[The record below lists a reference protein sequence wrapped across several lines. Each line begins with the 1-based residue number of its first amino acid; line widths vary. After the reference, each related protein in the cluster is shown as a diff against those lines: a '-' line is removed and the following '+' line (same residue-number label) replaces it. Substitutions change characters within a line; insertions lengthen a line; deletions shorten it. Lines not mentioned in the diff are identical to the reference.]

1 MTLLDRPRKKPQD
14 RNYAE
19 VLAYEVSIGSL
30 SFPGRA
36 KNWRLE
42 EDWKHP
48 GQLRLTYELNGFAA
62 WAELR
67 YVQFHFQREPNVDP
81 GSLSEAILIVC
92 AVQQG
97 KKYEEPYTTLSHRSK
112 WELRMHMA
120 ELVDTVQFQG
130 EHHEP

>member
-1 MTLLDRPRKKPQD
+1 M
-14 RNYAE
+14 
-19 VLAYEVSIGSL
+19 LAYEVRFASIG
-30 SFPGRA
+30 FPGGSS
-36 KNWRLE
+36 NWRLE
-42 EDWKHP
+42 EDWQHP

-67 YVQFHFQREPNVDP
+67 YVQFQFEREPDVDP
-81 GSLSEAILIVC
+81 GSLAEGILIVC

-97 KKYEEPYTTLSHRSK
+97 KKYEEPYTTLARWSK

-130 EHHEP
+130 EHYDPPTTSERTEAGKQRTS